1 MILNIITLGAIFAI
15 MSYGVHLSYKQLNFP
30 DLSVDGSFPLGA
42 AICATGL
49 SLQLPLI
56 LCLILSILGGLLA
69 GMLTGLLHTKLKLSD
84 LLSGILVM
92 IALYS
97 INLRIMGRPNTPLLG
112 LSHPFQGEQ
121 AIFSILLLLGLVKLT
136 LGRFYKSRIGMMIR
150 ATGENPAF
158 VTSLGLNPAH
168 YKVLGL
174 MIANSLVAF
183 SGALMALYQGYADIG
198 MGLGIMVAGL
208 ASVII
213 GEGLFKSVILGSLAY
228 RAIIGLAFTIGVP
241 PSDIKLITA
250 ALIVM
255 MLSPALRRKG
265 SILKRRSFHV
275 TVPRFIQ
282 NLHHRS
288 SNRPGS
294 DTL

>member
-1 MILNIITLGAIFAI
+1 MIINIITLGAIFAI

-49 SLQLPLI
+49 TLGLPLI
-56 LCLILSILGGLLA
+56 LCLILSLLGGLLA
-69 GMLTGLLHTKLKLSD
+69 GLLTGLLHTKLKLSD
-84 LLSGILVM
+84 LLAGILVM

-97 INLRIMGRPNTPLLG
+97 INLKIMGRPNTPLLG
-112 LSHPFQGEQ
+112 MSHPFQGDT
-121 AIFSILLLLGLVKLT
+121 AVFSILSLLLVVKVL
-136 LGRFYKSRIGMMIR
+136 LDRFYKSKLGMMIR

-158 VTSLGLNPAH
+158 VTSLGLNPSR

-174 MIANSLVAF
+174 MLANSLVAF

-213 GEGLFKSVILGSLAY
+213 GDRLFKSVVLGSLAY
-228 RAIIGLAFTIGVP
+228 RGIIGIAFSLGVP

-250 ALIVM
+250 VLIVL
-255 MLSPALRRKG
+255 MLSPVLFQRNANTLRR
-265 SILKRRSFHV
+265 FDHV
-275 TVPRFIQ
+275 RVPKLIQ
-282 NLHHRS
+282 NLYHAPANCQS
-288 SNRPGS
+288 S
-294 DTL
+294 DTV

>member
-1 MILNIITLGAIFAI
+1 MIINIVTLGAIFAI

-49 SLQLPLI
+49 TLGLPLG
-56 LCLILSILGGLLA
+56 LCLILSLIGGLLA
-69 GMLTGLLHTKLKLSD
+69 GLLTGLLHTKLKLSD

-97 INLRIMGRPNTPLLG
+97 INLKIMGRPNTPLLG
-112 LSHPFQGEQ
+112 LSHPFQGDS
-121 AIFSILLLLGLVKLT
+121 AVFSILGLLLMVKL
-136 LGRFYKSRIGMMIR
+136 LLDRFYKSKMGMMIR

-174 MIANSLVAF
+174 MLANSLVAF

-213 GEGLFKSVILGSLAY
+213 GERLFKSVVLGSLAY
-228 RAIIGLAFTIGVP
+228 RSIIGLAFSLGVP

-250 ALIVM
+250 VLIVL
-255 MLSPALRRKG
+255 MLSPVLYRRKANTLRR
-265 SILKRRSFHV
+265 FPHV
-275 TVPRFIQ
+275 RMPKLIQ
-282 NLHHRS
+282 NLYHTP
-288 SNRPGS
+288 SNQPGS
-294 DTL
+294 DTV